1 MITRRELFALPLL
14 GRGWFDDDPLE
25 TRVAELE
32 EDLEATRRVL
42 GQTIGAVVELA
53 RIIDNNTAYFEYRRS
68 RHARP
73 ESSFDCCLDA
83 FQ

>member
-53 RIIDNNTAYFEYRRS
+53 RIIDNNTAYFEYRLDELE
-68 RHARP
+68 ARLMPP
-73 ESSFDCCLDA
+73 EEKT
-83 FQ
+83 QV